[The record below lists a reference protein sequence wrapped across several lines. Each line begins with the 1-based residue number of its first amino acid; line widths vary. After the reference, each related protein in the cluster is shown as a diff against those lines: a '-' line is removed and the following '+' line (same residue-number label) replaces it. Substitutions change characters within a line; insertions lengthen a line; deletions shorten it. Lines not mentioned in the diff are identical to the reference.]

1 MLLVGSRGMH
11 PTEMFL
17 DFYSMRSPFVGFSVI
32 QSGYWP
38 DFNLESFFSWEIYL
52 ENSDQLQTG
61 VDPCLQYQC
70 LSISRLPQLSE
81 AQLRTT
87 VSRSGFYKK
96 NGASVGHYFFVLS
109 NSFIISNWMFSWQ
122 VIYFSPGISW
132 SRLEFFGAILFS
144 GTTNIYYTQIWF
156 ILIHALKNKNLI
168 CHTLYISIGSKGA
181 LEMSIGPCI

>member
-1 MLLVGSRGMH
+1 MPTVFLNERLRRMLLVGSRGLH
-11 PTEMFL
+11 PSEMFQ

-96 NGASVGHYFFVLS
+96 NGASVGHYFLLCPTLLLFPIGCFLDKLFTSHQEYLGAGWSFSVQYYLVERQI
-109 NSFIISNWMFSWQ
+109 FIIHK
-122 VIYFSPGISW
+122 
-132 SRLEFFGAILFS
+132 FGLFW
-144 GTTNIYYTQIWF
+144 YM
-156 ILIHALKNKNLI
+156 L
-168 CHTLYISIGSKGA
+168 
-181 LEMSIGPCI
+181 